1 MEPSNPKNNKILSLQ
16 QPFSNLDSL
25 ADTISEVLACP
36 ITIEDANHYV
46 LAYSKHTENIDQARI
61 GTIMNRKVPDK
72 VINGLW
78 KNGAMPKLIDNDQ
91 PVIIPEIKEIGL
103 GNRIAIS
110 IWKNNEILGF
120 IWAHTG
126 NKEYA
131 ADDLEA
137 LKKAAQ
143 QVKKFI
149 LQKLPDRKN
158 TEQAY
163 KDFFWQLLTA
173 DFVNTSIIQS
183 YEKQFNI
190 QLQDGLAIVVF
201 RFEDE
206 ITPQIEKHAYYLSET
221 VMQVNTI
228 FRLFDDQDFIL
239 LVRLWKDDDTSDKI
253 HQFISQFQEK
263 ISIQLQLTSMYG
275 AASQIYSSAK
285 DMTRAYE
292 EALQGLSL
300 QKQFPNQLDACFL
313 YEDLGIFQWIDMLNR
328 HRQKRQHTN
337 KYIYKLQQYDQRQ
350 QSNLLY
356 TLEKFLENDS
366 NVHRT
371 AKALF
376 IHPNTMN
383 YRLKRIYEISHL
395 DLKNPHQKIAVYLE
409 LLADKLGRP

>member
-1 MEPSNPKNNKILSLQ
+1 MDSSNKIVSLQ
-16 QPFSNLDSL
+16 QYFSTLDDL
-25 ADTISEVLACP
+25 ADKISEVLACP

-46 LAYSKHTENIDQARI
+46 LAYSKHTENIDEARI

-78 KNGAMPKLIDNDQ
+78 KNGAMPKLIDSDQ
-91 PVIIPEIKEIGL
+91 PVIIPEIQEIGL

-110 IWKNNEILGF
+110 IWRKNEILGF

-126 NKEYA
+126 KKEYS
-131 ADDLEA
+131 ADDLET
-137 LKKAAQ
+137 LKEAAR

-149 LQKLPDRKN
+149 LQKLPGRRN
-158 TEQAY
+158 TEKAY

-173 DFVNTSIIQS
+173 ESISTNTIHS

-190 QLQDGLAIVVF
+190 KLQSGLAIIIF
-201 RFEDE
+201 RFQDE
-206 ITPQIEKHAYYLSET
+206 VTPQIEKHAYYLSET

-239 LVRLWKDDDTSDKI
+239 LVRLWKDNDTSDKL
-253 HQFISQFQEK
+253 HQFIEQFQEK
-263 ISIQLQLTSMYG
+263 ISTQLHLASMRG
-275 AASQIYSSAK
+275 AASQIYDSAK
-285 DMTRAYE
+285 DMVYAYE
-292 EALQGLSL
+292 EALQSLSL
-300 QKQFPNQLDACFL
+300 QKQFPNELVSCFL
-313 YEDLGIFQWIDMLNR
+313 YEDLGVFQWVDMLKEQ
-328 HRQKRQHTN
+328 RQKRRHPN
-337 KYIYKLQQYDQRQ
+337 KYIQRLQEYDSRQ
-350 QSNLLY
+350 QSKLLY
-356 TLEKFLENDS
+356 TLETFLEHDS

-409 LLADKLGRP
+409 LLANKLEEE

>member
-1 MEPSNPKNNKILSLQ
+1 MDYSNINTNKLLTLR
-16 QPFSNLDSL
+16 QPFSDLDAL
-25 ADTISEVLACP
+25 ADMISEVLACP
-36 ITIEDANHYV
+36 ITIEDANHHV
-46 LAYSKHTENIDQARI
+46 LAYSKHTENIDEARI
-61 GTIMNRKVPDK
+61 STIMNRKVPDK

-78 KNGAMPKLIDNDQ
+78 KNGAMPKLIDSNQ

-110 IWKNNEILGF
+110 IWKQNEILGF

-126 NKEYA
+126 EKEYS
-131 ADDLEA
+131 ADDLEI
-137 LKKAAQ
+137 LKEAVR

-149 LQKLPDRKN
+149 LQKLPGRRN

-173 DFVNTSIIQS
+173 DFVSASTIQS

-190 QLQDGLAIVVF
+190 KLQDGLAIVVF

-253 HQFISQFQEK
+253 YQFISQLQEK
-263 ISIQLQLTSMYG
+263 ISIQLKLTSMHG
-275 AASQIYSSAK
+275 AASQIYHSAK
-285 DMTRAYE
+285 DMTQAYE
-292 EALQGLSL
+292 EALQTLSL
-300 QKQFPNQLDACFL
+300 QKQFPDKLSSCFL
-313 YEDLGIFQWIDMLNR
+313 YEDLGIFQWVDILKE
-328 HRQKRQHTN
+328 HRQKRHHTN
-337 KYIYKLQQYDQRQ
+337 KYIQRLRKYDERQ

-356 TLEKFLENDS
+356 TLEAYLEYDS
-366 NVHRT
+366 NVLQT

-383 YRLKRIYEISHL
+383 YRLKRIHEISKL

-409 LLADKLGRP
+409 LLADKLE

>member
-1 MEPSNPKNNKILSLQ
+1 MNRSKTNNNKILNLQ
-16 QPFSNLDSL
+16 QPFSDLDTL
-25 ADTISEVLACP
+25 ADMISEALACP
-36 ITIEDANHYV
+36 ITIEDANHHV
-46 LAYSKHTENIDQARI
+46 LAYSKHTENIDEARI

-78 KNGAMPKLIDNDQ
+78 KNGAMPKLIDSNQ
-91 PVIIPEIKEIGL
+91 PVIIPEIQEIGL

-110 IWKNNEILGF
+110 IWKQNEILGF

-126 NKEYA
+126 EKEYS
-131 ADDLEA
+131 ADDLEI
-137 LKKAAQ
+137 LKEAVR

-149 LQKLPDRKN
+149 LQKLPGRKN

-173 DFVNTSIIQS
+173 DFVSASTIQS

-190 QLQDGLAIVVF
+190 KLQDGLAIVVF
-201 RFEDE
+201 HFEDE

-239 LVRLWKDDDTSDKI
+239 LVRLWKNDDTSDKI
-253 HQFISQFQEK
+253 YQFIRQLQEK
-263 ISIQLQLTSMYG
+263 ISTQLQLTSMQG
-275 AASQIYSSAK
+275 AASQIYHSAK
-285 DMTRAYE
+285 DMTQAYE
-292 EALQGLSL
+292 EALQTISL
-300 QKQFPNQLDACFL
+300 QKQFPDKLSSCFL
-313 YEDLGIFQWIDMLNR
+313 YEDLGIFQWVDILKK
-328 HRQKRQHTN
+328 HRQKRHHTN
-337 KYIYKLQQYDQRQ
+337 KYIQRLQKYDERQ

-356 TLEKFLENDS
+356 TLEVYLEHDS
-366 NVHRT
+366 NVLQT

-383 YRLKRIYEISHL
+383 YRLKRIHEISKL

-409 LLADKLGRP
+409 LLAEKLE

>member
-1 MEPSNPKNNKILSLQ
+1 MNSSHIAKNKIATLQ
-16 QPFSNLDSL
+16 QPFSSLDEL
-25 ADTISEVLACP
+25 ADTISEVLSCP

-46 LAYSKHTENIDQARI
+46 LAYSKHTENIDEARI

-78 KNGAMPKLIDNDQ
+78 KNGAMPKLIDSDQ

-110 IWKNNEILGF
+110 IWKKNEILGF

-126 NKEYA
+126 ENEYSK
-131 ADDLEA
+131 DDLEILNEA
-137 LKKAAQ
+137 TR

-149 LQKLPDRKN
+149 LQKLPGRRN

-173 DFVNTSIIQS
+173 DFVSASTIQS

-190 QLQDGLAIVVF
+190 KLQDGLAIIVF
-201 RFEDE
+201 HFEDA
-206 ITPQIEKHAYYLSET
+206 ITPQIEKHASYLSET

-239 LVRLWKDDDTSDKI
+239 LVRLWKADDTSDKI
-253 HQFISQFQEK
+253 YQFIEQFQEK
-263 ISIQLQLTSMYG
+263 ISTQLQLTSMHG
-275 AASQIYSSAK
+275 AGSQIYGSAK

-292 EALQGLSL
+292 EALQTNSL
-300 QKQFPNQLDACFL
+300 QKQFPDELSSCFL
-313 YEDLGIFQWIDMLNR
+313 YEDLGVFQWVDVLKEHR
-328 HRQKRQHTN
+328 HKRRHSN
-337 KYIYKLQQYDQRQ
+337 KYIQRLQQYDQRQ

-356 TLEKFLENDS
+356 TLEKFLEHDS

-383 YRLKRIYEISHL
+383 YRLKRIHEISNL
-395 DLKNPHQKIAVYLE
+395 DLKNPHQKVAVYLE
-409 LLADKLGRP
+409 LLADKLEKS